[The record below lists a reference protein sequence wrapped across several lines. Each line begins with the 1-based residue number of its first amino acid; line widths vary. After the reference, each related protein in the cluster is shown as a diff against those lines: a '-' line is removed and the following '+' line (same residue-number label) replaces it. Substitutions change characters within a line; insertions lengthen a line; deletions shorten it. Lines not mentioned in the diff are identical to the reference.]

1 MMAEDRSWQV
11 RDGDEKDSGGILSLR
26 RTVFGEQERDK
37 LETKFWEWEFLK
49 PPDGKAFIY
58 IAEEKGRVIG
68 HFADLPRR
76 FSVNGKVVLG
86 TLSLDL
92 MVHPDFWRRGIFEEM
107 GRYAVERVK
116 MARGAFLTAY
126 AIRNESIHGLTKIGW
141 KKVVELPVLVYP
153 IRFPGIVNRYL
164 HFRPLSFLL
173 GAIMRFSYY
182 LFFPPPRR
190 ANKTE
195 GIEIDRVSQ
204 LDDQFDRF
212 WDRIFSLHPIIG
224 VRDRSFLNWRYFQ
237 NPTRTYAI
245 YRAMKNGEMSGY
257 IIVRKVD
264 LLDFSSAVIVDLLA
278 LDKETLKA
286 LVEKGIEHSAREGAV
301 LLGFMLPRAHGY
313 YRDLRRWGF
322 LPSMKTFQFMIYP
335 TVEEKEF
342 LNPEAWYVNWG
353 DTDTI

>member
-1 MMAEDRSWQV
+1 MAEDRLWQV
-11 RDGDEKDSGGILSLR
+11 RDGNEGDLEGILSLR
-26 RTVFGEQERDK
+26 RTVFGEQEQDK
-37 LETKFWEWEFLK
+37 LEKKFWEWEFLAL
-49 PPDGKAFIY
+49 PDGKAFVY
-58 IAEEKGRVIG
+58 IAEERGRVIG

-116 MARGAFLTAY
+116 AARGVFLTAY
-126 AIRNESIHGLTKIGW
+126 PIRNETIRGLTKIGW
-141 KKVVELPVLVYP
+141 KKVVELPVLAYP
-153 IRFPGIVNRYL
+153 LRFSGILNRYL

-173 GAIMRFSYY
+173 GQIMKFFYD
-182 LFFPPPRR
+182 LFFPRQRR
-190 ANKTE
+190 AKKTE
-195 GIEIDRVSQ
+195 GIEIDQVKQ

-212 WDRIFSLHPIIG
+212 WNKIFSLHPIIG
-224 VRDRSFLNWRYFQ
+224 VRDRSFLSWRYFQ

-245 YRAMKNGEMSGY
+245 YRAMRDGEMSGY
-257 IIVRKVD
+257 IIIRKVD

-278 LDKETLKA
+278 LDKEALKA
-286 LVEKGIEHSAREGAV
+286 LVEKGIEHGAQEGAV

-335 TVEEKEF
+335 TIEEKEF
-342 LNPEAWYVNWG
+342 LNPESWYVNWG
-353 DTDTI
+353 DTDVI